1 MFTSIELKGYG
12 PFRDVRLDLLGRNDR
27 PMNRALIY
35 GENGSGKTVLAES
48 VGFLKRSVGTLSGS
62 RTVLDDSNPFQFGTI
77 CIDGGAE
84 AGEDLRSLARGLVLR
99 GAGNGIRTG
108 YAFRLGDNQM
118 EYSMEFDEDGLL
130 IGESLHGRINGR
142 RARLYSAET
151 GDGTTLNLNP
161 RAFPDNGYR
170 EALKGL
176 AARYFGSHSVLSI
189 IHRDLVDS
197 PEGSMDGSLDIG
209 IREALAWIDSISVR
223 TASMEMVTGPFAVL
237 RDGLERGRVPESQEH
252 VLDVVGE
259 ALEKFML
266 RLYSNLYGIRYDKVR
281 YRGWTE
287 YHLHVTR
294 KVAGQKTEFPVE
306 EESSGIRR
314 FISFFPQIMTSV
326 GGGVAVVD
334 EMDSGVHELFIR
346 GFLSE
351 LEPAIGGQ
359 FIMTAHNTS
368 LMEDFDPRG
377 VFIIRIDYL
386 GEHSM
391 SSIRDMARTQ
401 RTNNNRDR
409 YVRGMFDGIPY
420 LGSLDMDE
428 IREGMVEALAGVRE
442 RTRS

>member
-77 CIDGGAE
+77 LIDGGAE

-99 GAGNGIRTG
+99 GAGNG
-108 YAFRLGDNQM
+108 M
-118 EYSMEFDEDGLL
+118 EDGLL

-142 RARLYSAET
+142 RARMYSAET
-151 GDGTTLNLNP
+151 GDGPTLNLNP

-176 AARYFGSHSVLSI
+176 AARYFGSHSVLSV

-197 PEGSMDGSLDIG
+197 PEGSLDGSLDIG

-223 TASMEMVTGPFAVL
+223 TASMEMVTGPFTVL

-281 YRGWTE
+281 CRGWTE
-287 YHLHVTR
+287 YHLHVAR

-377 VFIIRIDYL
+377 VFIIRTDYL
-386 GEHSM
+386 GEHSV

-428 IREGMVEALAGVRE
+428 IYDGMAEGLGR
-442 RTRS
+442 